1 MPFRTGARLS
11 EQWHSGFTKNNFMT
25 QTAELIVLHTTK
37 FGENSIV
44 VHTLSREYG
53 RRSFLIRGAGKKA
66 VMTLLLPLSI
76 LEAEVLESTKSD
88 LYTARNLSARYPLL
102 GIRNNLFKNS
112 MTMFISEVLYRV
124 VRDGAAEQ
132 GLFELCRNNI
142 LLLDAVTTDFSNF
155 HIRFLLELA
164 VALGFSPE
172 AKDLIPFTGSHQPV
186 VERFMSSTFA
196 ESMLIPLSGA
206 VRNEIAEEILRYIE
220 FHTESAL
227 NVNSLKVLGE
237 LFA

>member
-1 MPFRTGARLS
+1 MTTNTG
-11 EQWHSGFTKNNFMT
+11 
-25 QTAELIVLHTTK
+25 LIVLHTTK

-53 RRSFLIRGAGKKA
+53 RRSFLLRGAGKKA

-76 LEAEVLESTKSD
+76 LEAEVIENPKSD
-88 LYTARNLSARYPLL
+88 LFTVRNLSSGHPLL
-102 GIRNNLFKNS
+102 GIRNNIFKNS

-132 GLFELCRNNI
+132 GLYDLCRKNI
-142 LLLDAVTTDFSNF
+142 LLLDAITTDFSNF

-164 VALGFSPE
+164 VALGFAPE
-172 AKDLIPFTGSHQPV
+172 SADLAPFTGVHYPV

-227 NVNSLKVLGE
+227 NINSLKVLRE